1 MTYFHTVLYSARV
14 LENEANEHQYLPV
27 SAARQKNDIFYTEV
41 VILHGS
47 CNATAILTALN
58 VILDRTT
65 LCGSDS
71 VVKIYGLA
79 ADFTLTWL
87 F

>member
-1 MTYFHTVLYSARV
+1 M
-14 LENEANEHQYLPV
+14 
-27 SAARQKNDIFYTEV
+27 IF
-41 VILHGS
+41 LHGS

-58 VILDRTT
+58 VISLDRTT

-71 VVKIYGLA
+71 VVKIYGSA

-87 F
+87 FWGQCPSLLLIAHGEYIHFT

>member
-1 MTYFHTVLYSARV
+1 MTYFHTVLFSAQV
-14 LENEANEHQYLPV
+14 LENESNEHQYLPV
-27 SAARQKNDIFYTEV
+27 SAARQKNDIF
-41 VILHGS
+41 LHRS

-58 VILDRTT
+58 VISLDRTT

-71 VVKIYGLA
+71 VVKIYGSA